1 MQPTP
6 EGPVFA
12 VGETIMSEPADR
24 RPPFLLPLILL
35 SMCGCISLWFAGNAV
50 LADLQTELG
59 LPPESLGFLSSAV
72 QLGFIGGTLLFAILG
87 VADRFPARRL
97 YCVCAVAGALLNLL
111 IYPLAAYLPA
121 LLLLRFLTGFMLA
134 GIYPVG
140 MKIAAGWYREGLGRV
155 LGYLL
160 GAFVLGTAL
169 PHLLKG
175 LGHNLPWHG
184 VLAGISFLAV
194 TGGVVMLLLVTDGPY
209 LRQGGKLAAGILGR
223 IYQVRALRSAAFSY
237 FGHMWELYAFW
248 VFVPVF
254 LAAWLNRQQDAMLN
268 VPLWS
273 FAIIGGGSIGC
284 IVGGLIS
291 RRRGSAPV
299 AFVQLAASGLCCLFS
314 PLFFTAG
321 APLFPAF
328 LLFWGI
334 MVVGDSPQF
343 SALVAAA
350 APPELVGTALTIV
363 NCLGFL
369 ISIVSI
375 ELCNYLFLSIDPIYV
390 FLFLTPGPLL
400 GLTAL
405 WPLLRRERVA
415 PAVES

>member
-50 LADLQTELG
+50 LADLQMELG
-59 LPPESLGFLSSAV
+59 LPSESLGFLSSAV

-140 MKIAAGWYREGLGRV
+140 MKIAAGWYREGLT
-155 LGYLL
+155 Y
-160 GAFVLGTAL
+160 
-169 PHLLKG
+169 
-175 LGHNLPWHG
+175 
-184 VLAGISFLAV
+184 
-194 TGGVVMLLLVTDGPY
+194 
-209 LRQGGKLAAGILGR
+209 
-223 IYQVRALRSAAFSY
+223 
-237 FGHMWELYAFW
+237 
-248 VFVPVF
+248 
-254 LAAWLNRQQDAMLN
+254 
-268 VPLWS
+268 
-273 FAIIGGGSIGC
+273 
-284 IVGGLIS
+284 
-291 RRRGSAPV
+291 
-299 AFVQLAASGLCCLFS
+299 
-314 PLFFTAG
+314 
-321 APLFPAF
+321 
-328 LLFWGI
+328 
-334 MVVGDSPQF
+334 
-343 SALVAAA
+343 
-350 APPELVGTALTIV
+350 V

-369 ISIVSI
+369 LSIVSI
-375 ELCNYLFLSIDPIYV
+375 ELCNYLFLSIDPTYV
-390 FLFLTPGPLL
+390 FLFLIPGPFL
-400 GLTAL
+400 GLVAL